1 MELNLVCKCRSEAFF
16 EELMKNVAA
25 DINRNTDVKVEAK
38 NLRSGQRFIKYPG
51 KKKQLTMK
59 IESLVKNKEYKVSYD
74 TGVSVREM
82 SYEIEKIDARRCR
95 VIYKQTDGEKTSAFK
110 QFFLEQKVYQTIDR
124 IVERAKNYR

>member
-1 MELNLVCKCRSEAFF
+1 MELNLVCKCNAEAFYS
-16 EELMKNVAA
+16 ELIKNVAA
-25 DINRNTDVKVEAK
+25 DISRNTDVKIEAK
-38 NLRSGQRFIKYPG
+38 SLKSGQRFIKYPG

-74 TGVSVREM
+74 TGVSVQEM
-82 SYEIEKIDARRCR
+82 SYEIEAIDRRKCR
-95 VIYKQTDGEKTSAFK
+95 VLYRQTDGEKTSAFK